1 MRRCTAQDRTAR
13 DRTRPPPLLVPA
25 SRLASGERLTSLDC
39 VLMAI
44 GRTPVTAELGLE
56 ATGVQLDGKGRV
68 VVDEKQ
74 ATLPRHFLD
83 TSYIPRPELAPPP
96 LRLAALVS
104 PHETQ

>member
-83 TSYIPRPELAPPP
+83 TS
-96 LRLAALVS
+96 
-104 PHETQ
+104 

>member
-1 MRRCTAQDRTAR
+1 MSVALAFPRCAAALHKTALHGTAR
-13 DRTRPPPLLVPA
+13 GLLRSSCPPA

-74 ATLPRHFLD
+74 ATLPRDFLD
-83 TSYIPRPELAPPP
+83 TS
-96 LRLAALVS
+96 
-104 PHETQ
+104 